1 MSVISI
7 KTKHQKVV
15 NRRSIKL
22 LAIIKFY
29 GSGTD
34 ITFNFLNH
42 NLRNEENKRFQK
54 YFFEFILLWRN
65 TNTNLYNDIQI

>member
-42 NLRNEENKRFQK
+42 NLCNEEDKRFQK